1 MALTVK
7 VMRRDC
13 INVSVNAE
21 VFVKGEVDVQPA
33 LDKLA
38 TENVKV
44 PQWKR
49 LEVEDKGTSRQVVRI
64 QEINMLKQGFVD
76 HIHNQ

>member
-1 MALTVK
+1 M
-7 VMRRDC
+7 
-13 INVSVNAE
+13 
-21 VFVKGEVDVQPA
+21 QPA

-64 QEINMLKQGFVD
+64 QEINMLKQGFGD

>member
-7 VMRRDC
+7 VMRREC
-13 INVSVNAE
+13 INVSVNPE

-49 LEVEDKGTSRQVVRI
+49 LEVEDKGTSRQVVGI
-64 QEINMLKQGFVD
+64 QEINMLKQGFGD